1 MATSTVDHSAL
12 KVNQAGIILTVL
24 AAFVGSAFSAW
35 FELLIPAL
43 AVVMLLGTWRPDLA
57 LFKQVYFTFLK
68 PRGIVR
74 PRPLE
79 DSPIP
84 HNFAQGLGGV
94 FVVVASVLLPF
105 SPAVG
110 LAVSL
115 LVAVLAFINLAFGY
129 CVGCQVYFL
138 LGRSGVLKQA

>member
-1 MATSTVDHSAL
+1 MAASTVDHSAL

-24 AAFVGSAFSAW
+24 VAFAGSAFSTW

-57 LFKQVYFTFLK
+57 LFKQVYFRLLK
-68 PRGIVR
+68 PRGFVK
-74 PRPLE
+74 PRPVE
-79 DSPIP
+79 DSPAP

-105 SPAVG
+105 SPVAG

-138 LGRSGVLKQA
+138 LGRTGMLKQA

>member
-1 MATSTVDHSAL
+1 MAASTVDHSAL

-24 AAFVGSAFSAW
+24 VAFAGSAVSAW

-57 LFKQVYFTFLK
+57 LFKQVYFKLLK
-68 PRGIVR
+68 PRGIVK
-74 PRPLE
+74 PRPVE
-79 DSPIP
+79 DSPVP

-94 FVVVASVLLPF
+94 FVVVATVLLPL
-105 SPAVG
+105 SPAG

-138 LGRSGVLKQA
+138 LGRTGVLKQA

>member
-1 MATSTVDHSAL
+1 MAASTVDHSAL

-24 AAFVGSAFSAW
+24 VAFAGSALSAW

-57 LFKQVYFTFLK
+57 LFKQLYFKLLK
-68 PRGIVR
+68 PRRIVK
-74 PRPLE
+74 PRVVV
-79 DSPIP
+79 DSPVP

-94 FVVVASVLLPF
+94 FVVIASVLLPF
-105 SPAVG
+105 SPILG

-138 LGRSGVLKQA
+138 LGRTRVLKQA